1 MVYHFIS
8 KINQNLN
15 KKIKG
20 ITDEALKVLINY
32 DWPGNVRE
40 LENIIERAMN
50 ICMGDKIG
58 IEHISKELLEE
69 EEKLQMER
77 LIWEI
82 LKSQGK

>member
-1 MVYHFIS
+1 M
-8 KINQNLN
+8 
-15 KKIKG
+15 
-20 ITDEALKVLINY
+20 KVLINY

-69 EEKLQMER
+69 EEKNCR
-77 LIWEI
+77 W
-82 LKSQGK
+82 KD